1 MPGPQLF
8 ERHDAPLE
16 FHRVWDDPRR
26 GQTTPDRL
34 RSSPLELNPVTANQI
49 PTRNPFAQIRG
60 TRENCGANM
69 MLIDDGLMSI
79 DGSYFFKQFHL

>member
-16 FHRVWDDPRR
+16 FHRVWDDPHR

-34 RSSPLELNPVTANQI
+34 RSSPLELNPVKLTQI

-60 TRENCGANM
+60 TRRNFGLKM
-69 MLIDDGLMSI
+69 MLIDDD
-79 DGSYFFKQFHL
+79 DG